1 MAYVV
6 TDACT
11 KDFVCAAE
19 CATFAIHPNPGEP
32 GADEAS
38 QVYINPDECI
48 DCGNCISIC
57 PSGAIFAEDDLPADK
72 AHFAARNAAYFN

>member
-11 KDFVCAAE
+11 KDFVCVDSCSTNAIRPMAGDPEAE
-19 CATFAIHPNPGEP
+19 TV
-32 GADEAS
+32 S

-48 DCGNCISIC
+48 DCGNCASVC
-57 PSGAIFAEDDLPADK
+57 PSGAIFALDELPADK
-72 AHFAARNAAYFN
+72 AEFAEKNAAYFN